1 MGVAAPLEDRLLRTV
16 IVRIIVFRQIRVH
29 ALLLVPYVF
38 RSQSIPVIFKMPQDE
53 DPPHVLRTTD
63 INTPLHRTG
72 QDLQVRFGVHGLV
85 VDIRMAGLGNEIP
98 VVKAPQQG
106 MMLYRQTVTVNTE
119 KFPRQC
125 VLLHTVKIVQHS
137 LGAPAEGQN
146 RKYMILR
153 PADIIHQL
161 RPVLHLFK
169 FQTFHRGPG
178 DDEPVVIAVFY
189 VRELQIGF
197 VQIGIIRV
205 GRLPGNGAGKIYFDL
220 QGAVT
225 QQTQQLQL
233 RRFLQGHQIQD

>member
-1 MGVAAPLEDRLLRTV
+1 
-16 IVRIIVFRQIRVH
+16 
-29 ALLLVPYVF
+29 
-38 RSQSIPVIFKMPQDE
+38 
-53 DPPHVLRTTD
+53 
-63 INTPLHRTG
+63 
-72 QDLQVRFGVHGLV
+72 
-85 VDIRMAGLGNEIP
+85 
-98 VVKAPQQG
+98 
-106 MMLYRQTVTVNTE
+106 
-119 KFPRQC
+119 
-125 VLLHTVKIVQHS
+125 
-137 LGAPAEGQN
+137 
-146 RKYMILR
+146 MILG

-233 RRFLQGHQIQD
+233 RRFLQGHQIQDQNLQGTDILRHRPFLRNGNDPFLLQIFYSRQLVCDFYRHIGSSLRL